1 MEATMRSRILVLAV
15 ALVVVLVPAAAIGQ
29 TATSH
34 PIDVNLRLA
43 VIADNPPSGN
53 LYAGQVKGK
62 PFGTAAVLARN
73 QVSGTTST
81 GKAVIYAKR
90 GTITANI
97 TSEIQPQPDGSAK
110 FPGTFKVTGG
120 TGLYK
125 SATGKGKFDGAAA
138 AGSTVI
144 VFHVTGKLRY

>member
-1 MEATMRSRILVLAV
+1 MRPRIFVLAL

-34 PIDVNLRLA
+34 RIDVNLRLA
-43 VIADNPPSGN
+43 VVGDNPPSGN
-53 LYAGQVKGK
+53 VYAGEVKGK
-62 PFGTAAVLARN
+62 PFGTAAVLARD

-90 GTITANI
+90 GTIRANI
-97 TSEIQPQPDGSAK
+97 TNEIQPQPDGSAK
-110 FPGTFKVTGG
+110 FPGSFKITGG

-125 SATGKGKFDGAAA
+125 GVTGKGKFDGSAA
-138 AGSTVI
+138 AGSPVI
-144 VFHVTGKLRY
+144 VFHVTGKARY

>member
-1 MEATMRSRILVLAV
+1 MRSRILVLAF

-34 PIDVNLRLA
+34 RIDVSMRLA
-43 VIADNPPSGN
+43 VVGDNPPSGN

-62 PFGTAAVLARN
+62 PFGTAAILARN

-90 GTITANI
+90 GTIRANI
-97 TSEIQPQPDGSAK
+97 TNEIQPQPDGSVN
-110 FPGTFKVTGG
+110 FPGSFKVTGG

-125 SATGKGKFDGAAA
+125 GATGKGKFDGSVA

-144 VFHVTGKLRY
+144 VFEVTGKARY